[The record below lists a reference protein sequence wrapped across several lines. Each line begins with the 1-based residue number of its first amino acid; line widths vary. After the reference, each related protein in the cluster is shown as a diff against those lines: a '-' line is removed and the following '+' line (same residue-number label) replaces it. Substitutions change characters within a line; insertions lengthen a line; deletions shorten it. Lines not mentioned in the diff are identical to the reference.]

1 MKTPDFGQSQQP
13 ESQRQNAENGQQQQM
28 AVEELRKDSETTNA
42 VLEKV
47 EAAIIRALPS
57 NSADGNP
64 ASVFQ
69 QPVTAA
75 VATTDNS
82 VSGE

>member
-13 ESQRQNAENGQQQQM
+13 ESQRQNAENGQQQKTVM
-28 AVEELRKDSETTNA
+28 EVLKNSSETTNA
-42 VLEKV
+42 VLETV
-47 EAAIIRALPS
+47 AAAINKVLPS
-57 NSADGNP
+57 NSADGND

>member
-1 MKTPDFGQSQQP
+1 MV
-13 ESQRQNAENGQQQQM
+13 
-28 AVEELRKDSETTNA
+28 VEELRKDSETTNA

-47 EAAIIRALPS
+47 EAAINKALPS
-57 NSADGNP
+57 NSAAGNP